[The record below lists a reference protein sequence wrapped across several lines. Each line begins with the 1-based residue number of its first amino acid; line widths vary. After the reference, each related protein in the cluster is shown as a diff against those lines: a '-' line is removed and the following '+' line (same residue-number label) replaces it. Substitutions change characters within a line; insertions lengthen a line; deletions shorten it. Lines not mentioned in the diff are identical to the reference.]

1 MPSEPIGTSKENFLF
16 LGFAIPDEEIK
27 KTYAEDKAPQVQTQ
41 KFVWNLIKGL
51 TIVSDANLTFISA
64 RPVSD
69 YPYYTKKFIK
79 KTKWDVPIGP
89 KQIQILEIPFIN
101 TSILKILTRFFS
113 GLFYSVLCFHKK
125 QYKKGVIVYSVHVPF
140 MLIGF
145 LISKIYG
152 IELIGVWTDPPSVLT
167 KRESRM
173 KTALRCVE
181 MGVSKWLMR
190 RFSKVVVLTRHL
202 AEDYA
207 PGKPYLVI
215 EGIVDENDAVNIET
229 LTEKHNNQTT
239 GQIKVVYTGALKEE
253 YGIKNIVEAIRL
265 SDSDNLVCDIYGSGN
280 YEEELIGL
288 SQIDSRI
295 RFKGWV
301 PNNVSLQAQ
310 RDADFLI
317 NARSADDSYVKYS
330 FPSKTL
336 EYMLSGTPLITT
348 ILPGMPAEYKD
359 YVIELKDNSAKTIC
373 ETLLKATSLDSNR
386 RKEIGL
392 KAVEFAKKKNYLAQA
407 KNINIF
413 LN

>member
-1 MPSEPIGTSKENFLF
+1 
-16 LGFAIPDEEIK
+16 
-27 KTYAEDKAPQVQTQ
+27 
-41 KFVWNLIKGL
+41 
-51 TIVSDANLTFISA
+51 
-64 RPVSD
+64 
-69 YPYYTKKFIK
+69 
-79 KTKWDVPIGP
+79 
-89 KQIQILEIPFIN
+89 
-101 TSILKILTRFFS
+101 
-113 GLFYSVLCFHKK
+113 
-125 QYKKGVIVYSVHVPF
+125 
-140 MLIGF
+140 
-145 LISKIYG
+145 
-152 IELIGVWTDPPSVLT
+152 
-167 KRESRM
+167 M